1 MVSSTSNLN
10 KIAPLCLF
18 VNGAIFVFY
27 GLSVPIFIP
36 RGIHLLIT
44 LAALLFI
51 VALPAIY
58 HNLSRVHNAAAKAVV
73 IVFGVG
79 MILILVSDILFLSS
93 QVPRF
98 THDLIYAS
106 GDALFVVSLLA
117 IGALAWQGVFP
128 KWFSVLSL
136 VTGILGVLTYLP
148 SAFPLFVPS
157 LLLVGL
163 WSFAMGFTLRR
174 SK

>member
-10 KIAPLCLF
+10 KTAPLCLF

-27 GLSVPIFIP
+27 ALSVPMFIP
-36 RGIHLLIT
+36 RGIHWLIT
-44 LAALLFI
+44 LSALLFI

-58 HNLSRVHNAAAKAVV
+58 HTLGRLRKAAAKAVV
-73 IVFGVG
+73 IVFNVG
-79 MILILVSDILFLSS
+79 MVLILVSDILFLSS

-117 IGALAWQGVFP
+117 IGVLAWRGVFP

-136 VTGILGVLTYLP
+136 VTGIFGVLTYLP
-148 SAFPLFVPS
+148 GAFPLFVPS

-174 SK
+174 NK